1 MQEMRNT
8 ETFLEV
14 QKVHNQIYLKSNFI
28 LMLGNN
34 GGPHEIKLER
44 RLNSPYDGREIFKIT
59 QIL

>member
-28 LMLGNN
+28 LMPSNN
-34 GGPHEIKLER
+34 GDRHEIKLER
-44 RLNSPYDGREIFKIT
+44 RLTSPYGGREIFKIT